1 MKRSLALLFPVTAA
15 LTLATYAPDADAC
28 GGCFV
33 QQSEST
39 QVTGHRMVL
48 SVSSQST
55 TLWDQITYSGA
66 PESFAWV
73 LPIKGTVDI
82 ELSSDALFQALEDL
96 TAVTVS
102 SPTLQC
108 PPPPDCGGDFASA
121 GGSTGA
127 GTPDEDGGVE
137 VLAEEVVGPY
147 ETVQLATDDP
157 NALDAW
163 LASHN
168 YAVPAEIAPTLAAYV
183 AEGFNFLALKLVP
196 GQGVDSMRPIRV
208 TTPGAGSELP
218 LRMVAAGTGATT
230 PISLWVMAE
239 GRYEPQ
245 NFPSFEIAA
254 DKLVWNWDTASSNYK
269 DLRAAGFDAT
279 GGVGWLLEAG
289 EPFSSYSLEYSL
301 VDLAQYD
308 PKASGYGDE
317 NGEGAVEEAQAD
329 IAALLG
335 GMEPNATWISRMYAE
350 LPRVALGTD
359 LAVTASANQSPI
371 QRYFE
376 ATETLGTPPACP
388 EFPPCDDSIG
398 PGANPLIPETRAD
411 GPATTAVGGCA
422 ASPSRG
428 GAGLGAV
435 AMAALGLLFT
445 ARRRR
450 GG

>member
-1 MKRSLALLFPVTAA
+1 MKRPLALLFPVTAA
-15 LTLATYAPDADAC
+15 LALSTHAPDAAAC

-39 QVTGHRMVL
+39 QVTGHRMIL

-102 SPTLQC
+102 SPTIQC
-108 PPPPDCGGDFASA
+108 PPPPDCGGDFANA
-121 GGSTGA
+121 GSSTGA
-127 GTPDEDGGVE
+127 GGAEDGGVE

-157 NALDAW
+157 AALDNW

-168 YAVPAEIAPTLAAYV
+168 YAVPPEIAPTLAAYV

-196 GQGVDSMRPIRV
+196 GQGIDSMRPIRV
-208 TTPGAGSELP
+208 TTPGAGGELP

-245 NFPSFEIAA
+245 NFPSFEIGA

-279 GGVGWLLEAG
+279 GGLGWLLEAG

-317 NGEGAVEEAQAD
+317 NGVGAVEEAQAD

-376 ATETLGTPPACP
+376 ATATLGTPPACQ
-388 EFPPCDDSIG
+388 EFPPCDDGIG
-398 PGANPLIPETRAD
+398 PSGSGAT
-411 GPATTAVGGCA
+411 TTAVGGCA
-422 ASPSRG
+422 ASPSSPD
-428 GAGLGAV
+428 AGLGA
-435 AMAALGLLFT
+435 AAIAALGLLL
-445 ARRRR
+445 AKRRRR
-450 GG
+450 AA